1 MPQYAASSADDRE
14 DVVELGR
21 QRALVQ
27 GRDRWIVGF
36 NGHSGTGMVFGVIGG
51 YEEGGDYPW
60 ASYSVY
66 FGPPTL
72 KLYWQAEAQ
81 QF

>member
-1 MPQYAASSADDRE
+1 MDRR
-14 DVVELGR
+14 L
-21 QRALVQ
+21 QPAL
-27 GRDRWIVGF
+27 
-36 NGHSGTGMVFGVIGG
+36 GTGTVFGVIGG

-66 FGPPTL
+66 FTGPTL

>member
-1 MPQYAASSADDRE
+1 MRVAQLQVRARSAGVLLQRLPGRHQRRAVDRR
-14 DVVELGR
+14 L
-21 QRALVQ
+21 QPAL
-27 GRDRWIVGF
+27 
-36 NGHSGTGMVFGVIGG
+36 GTGTVFGVIGG

-66 FGPPTL
+66 FTGPTL